1 MRIGNRIFIAVFVLI
16 LAFVPVATALSPK
29 KLTDEYEF
37 RTLQRRPELTSERL
51 LSGKYMSDW
60 EVYFKDNFFMRDA
73 IIKACAYTEL
83 NVLKRT
89 VVNNVFVSDGHVLPV
104 LPYRAPVDSTSTVV
118 REAAEKIANA
128 ARVTESYGGEYL
140 LVGLPSQS
148 SAFHELYPKHV
159 FDNWD
164 NQQKVNAEFYSA
176 LDDLGVQYVDMYTV
190 FKDENGFE
198 DSYYKTD
205 HHLNIGGALRVY
217 QKIAE
222 ELALSV
228 YDNLEFYVLTDEMIG
243 SRARY
248 LHGVSPFLDKLEVFK
263 PTIPVR
269 TREDNGEAVAPEV
282 LSLDMRNYGVFMG
295 GDVGETVVKTERPEL
310 PNVLV
315 YGASYTNAV
324 EALLYQSCNEMR
336 SIDQRVYTK
345 LTIEEYIEIYK
356 PDFVIQIVDDR
367 SFER

>member
-1 MRIGNRIFIAVFVLI
+1 MRIGNWIFIAVFVLI

-37 RTLQRRPELTSERL
+37 RTLQRRPEFTSARL
-51 LSGKYMSDW
+51 LSGEYMSDW
-60 EVYFKDNFFMRDA
+60 EVYFKDNFFMRDL

-89 VVNNVFVSDGHVLPV
+89 VVNNVFISEGHVLPV
-104 LPYRAPVDSTSTVV
+104 LPYRESVDGTGNSV
-118 REAAEKIANA
+118 REAAEKISNA

-148 SAFHELYPKHV
+148 SAFHGLYPKHV
-159 FDNWD
+159 FDNWS
-164 NQQKVNAEFYSA
+164 NQQKINADFYSA
-176 LDDLGVQYVDMYTV
+176 LDNLSVQYIDMYDV
-190 FKDENGFE
+190 FEDEDGFE

-205 HHLNIGGALRVY
+205 HHLSIRGALRVY

-222 ELALSV
+222 ELDISV
-228 YDNLEFYVLTDEMIG
+228 YNNLEFYTLTDEMVG

-248 LHGVSPFLDKLEVFK
+248 LHGVSPFLDELEVFK
-263 PTIPVR
+263 PTIPVI
-269 TREDNGEAVAPEV
+269 TREDNGKAVVPEV
-282 LSLDMRNYGVFMG
+282 LDLDMSNYGVFMG
-295 GDVGETVVKTERPEL
+295 GDVGETVVKTERSEL

-324 EALLYQSCNEMR
+324 EALIYQSCNEMR
-336 SIDQRVYTK
+336 SVDQRVYTK
-345 LTIEEYIEIYK
+345 MTIEEYIEMYK

-367 SFER
+367 SFES